1 MTTNLHDAV
10 EFGDVTEVR
19 RLVAAGADV
28 DEEWGEARMR
38 PLHVAAGEGQVEVLI
53 VLVELGANTDAKD
66 VNGTTPLH
74 HAAGNGQVEAV
85 KVLAQLGADIAART
99 PHGDTPLQVS
109 IRFGHHQVAQVL
121 RELESTAR
129 AQQAAASERA
139 QQAARQDI
147 TEKREAANREQA
159 AQTKVRL
166 APSSPH
172 IELHSVCSWVVSDA
186 SFLLHG

>member
-1 MTTNLHDAV
+1 MATNLHEAV

-28 DEEWGEARMR
+28 EERGEFGTR
-38 PLHVAAGEGQVEVLI
+38 PLHQAARYAHVEVLT
-53 VLVELGANTDAKD
+53 VLVELGADKEAKAD
-66 VNGTTPLH
+66 YGMTPLH
-74 HAAGNGQVEAV
+74 CAVSIGHVEAM
-85 KVLAQLGADIAART
+85 KVLVQMGADIAART
-99 PHGDTPLQVS
+99 DDGETPLQVS
-109 IRFGHHQVAQVL
+109 IRLGQHQVAQVL
-121 RELESTAR
+121 REFESTAR

-139 QQAARQDI
+139 RQAARQDI

-172 IELHSVCSWVVSDA
+172 IELQSFCSWVVSDA
-186 SFLLHG
+186 AFLLHG